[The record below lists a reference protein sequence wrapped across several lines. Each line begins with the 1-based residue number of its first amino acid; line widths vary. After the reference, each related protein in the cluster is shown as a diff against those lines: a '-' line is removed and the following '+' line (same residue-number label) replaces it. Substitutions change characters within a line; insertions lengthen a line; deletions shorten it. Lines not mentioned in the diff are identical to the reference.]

1 MAQYRLGVDIGGT
14 FTDAVL
20 VNLGTGEFR
29 TSKVSTT
36 PQDPSIGF
44 LHAIERLVSE
54 AAIKPEEIAQIV
66 HATTVATNAII
77 ENKVAKSAFITTNGF
92 RDILEIQR
100 QIRPSLYDLF
110 FDKPAPLI
118 PRYLCYEVTERIM
131 PEGDVREP
139 LNEDEVRQV
148 VQQIKKEGVEAIAI
162 CFLHSYINPSH
173 EKRTGEIIRE
183 EYPEVYLTLSSEIN
197 PEFREYFRA
206 STTVINAALM
216 PIIASYVDNLQK
228 EIAAR
233 GFKSGLYVMQSGGGV
248 MTGQIARD
256 KPAAMVESG
265 PAAGV
270 IAASALGTLLGY
282 SEVISFDMGGTTAKA
297 GLVERGRP
305 KLAANYEV
313 GSAAMTP
320 DARGRK
326 GSGYPLQTPVIDLV
340 EIGAGGGSIAWI
352 DTGGTLRVG
361 PQSAGAEPGPACYT
375 TGGILPTVTDANV
388 VLGRIDPD
396 YFLGGEMKLD
406 KAAAEKAI
414 EEHCARAF
422 GKDVVT
428 TAAGI
433 VEIANA
439 NMIRALRI
447 VSVERGYDPREYAL
461 IAFGGAGPMH
471 VNDIVR
477 ELRIPTVIIPL
488 NPGITS
494 AQGLLMTDLRH
505 DYVMTYICR
514 VDRIDL
520 DKVNGIYGDFE
531 TQGRDLLIQE
541 GVKEKDMLSSK
552 FMDMRYVG
560 QSYELTIPV
569 PGKKITVND
578 MAEITALFH
587 KEHER
592 AYGHCA
598 PEEPVEVANL
608 KLSTT
613 GLIPKPK
620 LKEIKRGEASPEAAL
635 LARRKVYFTEI
646 EGFTECSIYD
656 RYRLACGNVIKGPA
670 IVEDKDATTV
680 IHPGYRAE
688 VDRYGNLILTLED
701 KT

>member
-1 MAQYRLGVDIGGT
+1 MVQYRLGIDIGGT

-20 VNLGTGEFR
+20 MNLGTGEFQ
-29 TSKVSTT
+29 TAKVSTT
-36 PQDPSIGF
+36 PKDLATGF
-44 LHAIERLVSE
+44 LRAIERAISE
-54 AAIKPEEIAQIV
+54 AAVNPGEVVQIV

-77 ENKVAKSAFITTNGF
+77 ENKVVKSAFITTKGF
-92 RDILEIQR
+92 RDMLEIQR
-100 QIRPSLYDLF
+100 QIRPTLYDLF

-118 PRYLCYEVTERIM
+118 PRYLCYEVTERVTA
-131 PEGDVREP
+131 EGEVLQP
-139 LNEDEVRQV
+139 LNEDEVRYAVRQS
-148 VQQIKKEGVEAIAI
+148 KKEGVEAIAV

-173 EKRTGEIIRE
+173 EKRTGEIIE
-183 EYPEVYLTLSSEIN
+183 EEFPEAYLTLSSEIN

-206 STTVINAALM
+206 STTVINTVLM
-216 PIIASYVDNLQK
+216 PIVARYVDKLQG

-233 GFKSGLYVMQSGGGV
+233 GFKSGLYVMQSGGGL
-248 MTGQIARD
+248 MTGEVARD
-256 KPAAMVESG
+256 KPARMVESG

-270 IAASALGTLLGY
+270 IAASTLGTLLGY
-282 SEVISFDMGGTTAKA
+282 SNVISFDMGGTTAKA
-297 GLVERGRP
+297 SLVERGRP

-313 GSAAMTP
+313 GSAAISP
-320 DARGRK
+320 DAHGRK
-326 GSGYPLQTPVIDLV
+326 GSGYPLNTPVIDLV

-352 DTGGTLRVG
+352 DTGGALRVG
-361 PQSAGAEPGPACYT
+361 PQSAGADPGPACYMAGST
-375 TGGILPTVTDANV
+375 LPTVTDANV

-396 YFLGGEMKLD
+396 YFLGGEMKPD
-406 KAAAEKAI
+406 QKAAEKAI
-414 EEHCARAF
+414 EEHCARAL
-422 GKDVVT
+422 GKDLIS

-447 VSVERGYDPREYAL
+447 VSVERGYDPREYVL

-477 ELRIPTVIIPL
+477 ELKIPTVVVPL

-494 AQGLLMTDLRH
+494 ALGLLMTDLRH
-505 DYVMTYICR
+505 DYVVTYICR

-520 DKVNGIYGDFE
+520 DKVNGLYRDFAA
-531 TQGRDLLIQE
+531 QGRSLLSQE
-541 GVKEKDMLSSK
+541 GAKEKDMLASK

-569 PGKKITVND
+569 PAKEIDVKD
-578 MAEITALFH
+578 MEEIAALFH

-608 KLSTT
+608 KLSAT
-613 GLIPKPK
+613 GFIPKPK
-620 LKEIKRGEASPEAAL
+620 LKELKRGEINPEAAL
-635 LARRKVYFTEI
+635 LSRRNVYFSETG
-646 EGFTECSIYD
+646 GFVECSIYD
-656 RYRLACGNVIKGPA
+656 RYRLTWSNVIKSPA

-680 IHPGYRAE
+680 IHPGYQAE
-688 VDRYGNLILTLED
+688 VDKYGNLILTPI
-701 KT
+701 

>member
-1 MAQYRLGVDIGGT
+1 V
-14 FTDAVL
+14 
-20 VNLGTGEFR
+20 
-29 TSKVSTT
+29 
-36 PQDPSIGF
+36 
-44 LHAIERLVSE
+44 
-54 AAIKPEEIAQIV
+54 QIV

-77 ENKVAKSAFITTNGF
+77 ENKVVKSAFITTKGF
-92 RDILEIQR
+92 RDMLEIQR
-100 QIRPSLYDLF
+100 QIRPTLYDLF

-118 PRYLCYEVTERIM
+118 PRYLCYEVTERVTA
-131 PEGDVREP
+131 EGEVLQP
-139 LNEDEVRQV
+139 LNEDEVRHAVRQS
-148 VQQIKKEGVEAIAI
+148 KKEGVEAIAV

-173 EKRTGEIIRE
+173 EKRTGEIIE
-183 EYPEVYLTLSSEIN
+183 EEFPEAYLTLSSEIN

-206 STTVINAALM
+206 STTVINTVLM
-216 PIIASYVDNLQK
+216 PIVARYVDKLQG
-228 EIAAR
+228 EIATR
-233 GFKSGLYVMQSGGGV
+233 GFKSGLYVMQSGGGL
-248 MTGQIARD
+248 MTGKVARD
-256 KPAAMVESG
+256 KPARMVESG

-270 IAASALGTLLGY
+270 IAASTLGTLLGY
-282 SEVISFDMGGTTAKA
+282 SNVISFDMGGTTAKA

-313 GSAAMTP
+313 GSAAISP
-320 DARGRK
+320 DAHGRK
-326 GSGYPLQTPVIDLV
+326 GSGYPLNTPVIDLV

-352 DTGGTLRVG
+352 DTGGALRVG
-361 PQSAGAEPGPACYT
+361 PQSAGADPGPACYMA
-375 TGGILPTVTDANV
+375 GGTLPTVTDANV

-406 KAAAEKAI
+406 QKAAEKAI
-414 EEHCARAF
+414 EEHCARVL
-422 GKDVVT
+422 GKDLIS

-447 VSVERGYDPREYAL
+447 VSVERGYDPREYVL

-477 ELRIPTVIIPL
+477 ELKIPTVVVPL

-494 AQGLLMTDLRH
+494 ALGLLMTDLRH
-505 DYVMTYICR
+505 DYVVTYICR

-520 DKVNGIYGDFE
+520 DKVNGLYRDFE
-531 TQGRDLLIQE
+531 AQGRSLLSQE
-541 GVKEKDMLSSK
+541 GAKEKDMFASK

-569 PGKKITVND
+569 PAKEIDVKD
-578 MAEITALFH
+578 MEEIAALFH

-608 KLSTT
+608 KLSAT
-613 GLIPKPK
+613 GFIPKPK
-620 LKEIKRGEASPEAAL
+620 LKELKRGEINPEAAL
-635 LARRKVYFTEI
+635 LSRRNVYFSETG
-646 EGFTECSIYD
+646 GFVECSIYD
-656 RYRLACGNVIKGPA
+656 RYRLTWGNVIKSPA

-680 IHPGYRAE
+680 IHPGYQAE
-688 VDRYGNLILTLED
+688 VDKYGNLILTPI
-701 KT
+701 

>member
-20 VNLGTGEFR
+20 MNLGTGELR

-36 PQDPSIGF
+36 PKDLSLGF
-44 LHAIERLVSE
+44 LRAIERVVSE
-54 AAIKPEEIAQIV
+54 AAVNPDEVAQII

-77 ENKVAKSAFITTNGF
+77 ENKVAKSAFITTKGF

-118 PRYLCYEVTERIM
+118 PRYLCYEVMERM
-131 PEGDVREP
+131 TPEGTVLKP
-139 LNEDEVRQV
+139 LNEDEVRQAV
-148 VQQIKKEGVEAIAI
+148 RQIKKEGVEAIAV

-173 EKRTGEIIRE
+173 EKRTGEIIE
-183 EYPEVYLTLSSEIN
+183 EEFPEVYLTLSSEIN

-206 STTVINAALM
+206 STTVINAVLI
-216 PIIASYVDNLQK
+216 PIVARYIDRLQEEIAS
-228 EIAAR
+228 R
-233 GFKSGLYVMQSGGGV
+233 GFKSGLYVMQSGGGL
-248 MTGQIARD
+248 MTSKVARD

-270 IAASALGTLLGY
+270 IAASALGDLLGY
-282 SEVISFDMGGTTAKA
+282 SNVISFDMGGTTAKA

-305 KLAANYEV
+305 KLAVSYEV
-313 GSAAMTP
+313 GSAAISP
-320 DARGRK
+320 DAHGKK
-326 GSGYPLQTPVIDLV
+326 GSGYPLKTPVIDLV

-352 DTGGTLRVG
+352 DTGGALRVG
-361 PQSAGAEPGPACYT
+361 PKSAGADPGPACYM
-375 TGGILPTVTDANV
+375 TGGILPTVTDANI

-406 KAAAEKAI
+406 RKAAEKAI
-414 EEHCARAF
+414 EEHCAKAL
-422 GKDVVT
+422 GKDLIT

-447 VSVERGYDPREYAL
+447 VSVERGYDPREYVL

-471 VNDIVR
+471 VNGIVR
-477 ELRIPTVIIPL
+477 ELKVPTVIIPL

-494 AQGLLMTDLRH
+494 ALGLLMTDLRH

-514 VDRIDL
+514 ADRIDL
-520 DKVNGIYGDFE
+520 DKVNRIYHDFAA
-531 TQGRDLLIQE
+531 QGRSLLTQE
-541 GVKEKDMLSSK
+541 GVKEEAMLFSK

-569 PGKKITVND
+569 PGKEIDMKD
-578 MAEITALFH
+578 MAAIEALFH

-598 PEEPVEVANL
+598 PEEPMEVANL
-608 KLSTT
+608 KLSAT
-613 GLIPKPK
+613 GFIPKPK
-620 LKEIKRGEASPEAAL
+620 LKELKRGATSQEAAL
-635 LARRKVYFTEI
+635 RTRRKVYFSET
-646 EGFTECSIYD
+646 EGFVECSIYD
-656 RYRLACGNVIKGPA
+656 RYRLTWGNVIKGPA

-688 VDRYGNLILTLED
+688 VGRYGNLILTPA
-701 KT
+701 

>member
-1 MAQYRLGVDIGGT
+1 MAQYRLGIDIGGT
-14 FTDAVL
+14 FTDGVL
-20 VNLGTGEFR
+20 MNLSTGEFR

-36 PQDPSIGF
+36 PKDLSLSF
-44 LHAIERLVSE
+44 LRAIERVVSE
-54 AAIKPEEIAQIV
+54 AAVSPEEIAQIV

-77 ENKVAKSAFITTNGF
+77 ENKVAKSAFITTKGF

-110 FDKPAPLI
+110 FDKPTPLI
-118 PRYLCYEVTERIM
+118 PRYLCYEVTERMM

-148 VQQIKKEGVEAIAI
+148 VQQIKKEGVEAVAI

-173 EKRTGEIIRE
+173 EKRTGEIVAKE
-183 EYPEVYLTLSSEIN
+183 LPEAYLTLSSEIN

-206 STTVINAALM
+206 STTVINAVLM
-216 PIIASYVDNLQK
+216 PIVAGYVDKLQK
-228 EIAAR
+228 EISAR
-233 GFKSGLYVMQSGGGV
+233 GFKSGLYVMQSGGGL
-248 MTGQIARD
+248 MTGDVARD
-256 KPAAMVESG
+256 KPATMVESG

-270 IAASALGTLLGY
+270 IAASTLGTLLGHLN
-282 SEVISFDMGGTTAKA
+282 VISFDMGGTTAKA

-313 GSAAMTP
+313 GSAAMPP

-375 TGGILPTVTDANV
+375 TGGTLPTVTDANV

-406 KAAAEKAI
+406 RNAAEKAI
-414 EEHCARAF
+414 EEHCGKAL
-422 GKDVVT
+422 GKDTVT

-447 VSVERGYDPREYAL
+447 VSVERGYDPREYVL
-461 IAFGGAGPMH
+461 IAFGGAGPVH
-471 VNDIVR
+471 VNGIVS
-477 ELRIPTVIIPL
+477 ELRVPTVVIPL

-494 AQGLLMTDLRH
+494 ALGLLMTDLRH

-514 VDRIDL
+514 VDKIDL
-520 DKVNGIYGDFE
+520 DKVNGIYRDFE
-531 TQGRDLLIQE
+531 AQGRDLLIQE

-552 FMDMRYVG
+552 FLDMRYVG

-569 PGKKITVND
+569 PGKEIDIKD
-578 MAEITALFH
+578 MEEIVALFH

-608 KLSTT
+608 KLSAT

-620 LKEIKRGEASPEAAL
+620 LKELKKGGISPDAAL
-635 LARRKVYFTEI
+635 RTRRQVYFSETG
-646 EGFTECSIYD
+646 GFVECPTYD
-656 RYRLACGNVIKGPA
+656 RYGLTCGNVIKGPA
-670 IVEDKDATTV
+670 IVADKDATTV
-680 IHPGYRAE
+680 IHPGYQAE
-688 VDRYGNLILTLED
+688 VDRYGNLILTPED

>member
-44 LHAIERLVSE
+44 LYAIERLVSE
-54 AAIKPEEIAQIV
+54 AVINPEEIAQIV

-77 ENKVAKSAFITTNGF
+77 ENKVAKSAFITTKGF

-118 PRYLCYEVTERIM
+118 PRYLCYEVTERM
-131 PEGDVREP
+131 TPEGEILQP
-139 LNEDEVRQV
+139 LNEDEVRQTV
-148 VQQIKKEGVEAIAI
+148 KQIRKTGVEAIAV

-183 EYPEVYLTLSSEIN
+183 ELPEVYLTLSSEIN

-216 PIIASYVDNLQK
+216 PIIARYVDNLQK
-228 EIAAR
+228 EIATR
-233 GFKSGLYVMQSGGGV
+233 GFKSGLYVMQSGGGL
-248 MTGQIARD
+248 MTGNVARD

-313 GSAAMTP
+313 GSAAITP
-320 DARGRK
+320 DAHGRK

-352 DTGGTLRVG
+352 DTGGALRVG
-361 PQSAGAEPGPACYT
+361 PRSAGAEPGPACYM
-375 TGGILPTVTDANV
+375 TGGTLPTVTDANV

-406 KAAAEKAI
+406 KTAAEKAI
-414 EEHCARAF
+414 EEHCAKAL

-447 VSVERGYDPREYAL
+447 VSVERGYDPREYVL

-471 VNDIVR
+471 VNDIVK
-477 ELRIPTVIIPL
+477 ELQIPTVIVPL

-520 DKVNGIYGDFE
+520 DKVNGIYSDFE
-531 TQGRDLLIQE
+531 TQGRGLLIQE
-541 GVKEKDMLSSK
+541 GVKEEDMLSSK

-569 PGKKITVND
+569 PGKKIAVND

-598 PEEPVEVANL
+598 PEEPVEIANL
-608 KLSTT
+608 KLSAT

-620 LKEIKRGEASPEAAL
+620 LRELKRGEASPEAAL
-635 LARRKVYFTEI
+635 LTSRKVYFTEI

-656 RYRLACGNVIKGPA
+656 RYRLAYGNVIRGPA

-680 IHPGYRAE
+680 IHPGYQAE
-688 VDRYGNLILTLED
+688 VDSYGNLILTPF
-701 KT
+701 